1 MNVGWTELVLIF
13 LILLLLF
20 GSRLPEVGRSLGKGI
35 KSFKD
40 GLSGIGDESKSEG
53 KPAEKK
59 DAYATGGEADEEKED
74 EKEKAEE
81 AVPSEGKD
89 RAG

>member
-1 MNVGWTELVLIF
+1 MNIGWTELVIVF

-20 GSRLPEVGRSLGKGI
+20 GSRLPDVGRSLGKGI

-40 GLSGIGDESKSEG
+40 GLSGVGGDEGTDRKDSE
-53 KPAEKK
+53 PQ
-59 DAYATGGEADEEKED
+59 DAYASQGEAADKEAG
-74 EKEKAEE
+74 EAAES
-81 AVPSEGKD
+81 VPSEGKD

>member
-1 MNVGWTELVLIF
+1 MNIGWTELVIVF

-20 GSRLPEVGRSLGKGI
+20 GSRLPDVGRSLGKGI

-40 GLSGIGDESKSEG
+40 GLSGVGGDEETAQKDSK
-53 KPAEKK
+53 PQ
-59 DAYATGGEADEEKED
+59 DAYTTEAKAAEEKAGEA
-74 EKEKAEE
+74 AES
-81 AVPSEGKD
+81 VPSEGKD